1 MEIFAPR
8 PAPLDFR
15 MVITVV
21 INKTVFLQLLISIE
35 SAVTNAE
42 VAECYSVGRN
52 ALKSQLE
59 SMKSVDETHDL
70 LDDIRDLIS
79 QSEDV
84 SEAVAGSLGADDD
97 QELLEELDRLAAE
110 EAKDGSLI
118 DQLNNLGVI
127 DKFLDDLKPLDGEKR
142 KTPQAKKQPDM
153 AV

>member
-1 MEIFAPR
+1 
-8 PAPLDFR
+8 
-15 MVITVV
+15 
-21 INKTVFLQLLISIE
+21 
-35 SAVTNAE
+35 
-42 VAECYSVGRN
+42 
-52 ALKSQLE
+52 
-59 SMKSVDETHDL
+59 MKSVDEAHDL